1 MKPTIVLAVFERPI
15 GERSLADVRIGGITL
30 LVRAL
35 RSASR
40 AEPERVI
47 VYASDSDRVERTVM
61 GDAAWPGARKLHGA
75 QLQVECE
82 VRPMPAGIVDL
93 AGLLEAEHPRLP
105 AHVLAAELDGLFS
118 PGLFVESASD
128 ARVSAIADA
137 DGRFVGV
144 YDVRGRPPA
153 GFAGALVAARAE
165 PERMVAKAI
174 YHPVH
179 GTADIPAAFATLR
192 RSLRKPLARSADGLT
207 AYFIN
212 RPISLVFS
220 KLLVDTAITPNHV
233 TAIALAMGLAAA
245 WFAAKGS
252 WGAMVLGGLLL
263 QASSIFDGVDG
274 ELARMRLT
282 MSKSGEWFDTVCD
295 DVINLSFMLALGFAC
310 ATRTGDASY
319 ATFGWAGAGIGAA
332 LALSM
337 YRDEIAAG
345 VASHNHFEW
354 KVNAGPLQPVVEA
367 FGYIAKRDT
376 YTLLLVLL
384 LALDLPRVAFWIMF
398 GGTAIIAVAA
408 VGQKL
413 RAAFGRKA

>member
-1 MKPTIVLAVFERPI
+1 MKPPIVLAVFERSI
-15 GERSLADVRIGGITL
+15 GERSLADLRIGGITL

-47 VYASDSDRVERTVM
+47 IYASDHDRVERTVL

-75 QLQVECE
+75 QLQVVCE
-82 VRPMPAGIVDL
+82 VRPMPAGVTSL
-93 AGLLEAEHPRLP
+93 AALFEAEHPRLP
-105 AHVLAAELDGLFS
+105 THVLAAELDGLYS

-128 ARVSAIADA
+128 ARISAIADV
-137 DGRFVGV
+137 DGRFIGV
-144 YDVRGRPPA
+144 YDVRGRPP
-153 GFAGALVAARAE
+153 GGYAGALAAARAE
-165 PERMVAKAI
+165 PERMIAKAT
-174 YHPVH
+174 YHAV
-179 GTADIPAAFATLR
+179 TSVSDIALAFATLR

-233 TAIALAMGLAAA
+233 TAVALAMGLAGS

-252 WGAMVLGGLLL
+252 WTALVLGGVLL

-282 MSKSGEWFDTVCD
+282 MSKAGEWFDTVCD
-295 DVINLSFMLALGFAC
+295 DIINLSFMLALGFAC
-310 ATRTGDASY
+310 AVRTGDVSY
-319 ATFGWAGAGIGAA
+319 VTFGWAGAGIGAA

-354 KVNAGPLQPVVEA
+354 KVNAGPLQPIVEA
-367 FGYIAKRDT
+367 FGYVAKRDT
-376 YTLLLVLL
+376 YTLLLVVL

-398 GGTAIIAVAA
+398 AGTAIIAVAA
-408 VGQKL
+408 VAQKL
-413 RAAFGRKA
+413 RAAFAAKA